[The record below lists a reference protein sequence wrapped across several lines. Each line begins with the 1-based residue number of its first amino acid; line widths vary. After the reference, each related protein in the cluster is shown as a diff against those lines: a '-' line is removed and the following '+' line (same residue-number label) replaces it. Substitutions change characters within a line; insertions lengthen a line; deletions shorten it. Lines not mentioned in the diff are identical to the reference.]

1 MQYKFITNTIQIH
14 LRVCICA
21 TRWPSLH
28 ASLTNLTTT
37 SVESEVQRIGFQSG
51 TLTLN
56 TLALALYQCVSSDP
70 SLFKLLHR
78 TGYIP
83 ACIEEQVVGPPAPF
97 NHSDAAASFSCASWN
112 SQLFEMLNHI
122 GYI

>member
-1 MQYKFITNTIQIH
+1 MH
-14 LRVCICA
+14 LCNKVAVFSCVTEKLNHQCA
-21 TRWPSLH
+21 ENWFS
-28 ASLTNLTTT
+28 
-37 SVESEVQRIGFQSG
+37 IW
-51 TLTLN
+51 TLTLAF

-70 SLFKLLHR
+70 YLFKLLHR

-83 ACIEEQVVGPPAPF
+83 ACIEEQVVGQSAPF